1 MPDRQLLGEEGI
13 NIATMAV
20 SRNRPGGKAL
30 MVLTVDTPLSPP
42 VVARLLATPGFV
54 EVRPITLRA

>member
-1 MPDRQLLGEEGI
+1 MLGEAGV

-30 MVLTVDTPLSPP
+30 MTLTVDTPLT
-42 VVARLLATPGFV
+42 AELADRLRGEPGFV
-54 EVRPITLRA
+54 EVTMITLEN